1 MIIELNTKSNFLDL
15 IAKKETGVNR
25 SYLLNSNF
33 NNKLDK
39 IVFVSNYLKTNRGI
53 IPFIE
58 VKYDFG
64 RRNKRIEIV
73 FTESTKISICKITKI
88 SEFDKDYFELLSLLN
103 DMQNHNVL
111 SNYKLNGVLIFM
123 SEYNT
128 DIVEAFLL
136 KQEIHFEHMNIET
149 LK

>member
-39 IVFVSNYLKTNRGI
+39 IVFVSNYLKTNCGI

>member
-1 MIIELNTKSNFLDL
+1 MIIVLNTKSNFLDL

-73 FTESTKISICKITKI
+73 FLESTKISICKITKI
-88 SEFDKDYFELLSLLN
+88 NEFDKDYFELLSLIN
-103 DMQNHNVL
+103 DMQNHNVI

>member
-39 IVFVSNYLKTNRGI
+39 IVFVSNYLITNRGI

-103 DMQNHNVL
+103 DMKNHNVL

>member
-15 IAKKETGVNR
+15 IAKKDSGIKR

-39 IVFVSNYLKTNRGI
+39 IVFVSNLLKEKHGI
-53 IPFIE
+53 NPFIE

-73 FTESTKISICKITKI
+73 YTESLDIKICKITKI
-88 SEFDKDYFELLSLLN
+88 SEFDKDYFELLSLLK
-103 DMQNHNVL
+103 DMKNQNEI
-111 SNYKLNGVLIFM
+111 SNFKINGVLIFM
-123 SEYNT
+123 SDYNT
-128 DIVEAFLL
+128 DIVETFLL
-136 KQEIHFEHMNIET
+136 NQEIYFHHMNIEK
-149 LK
+149 L

>member
-15 IAKKETGVNR
+15 IAKKETGVKR

-39 IVFVSNYLKTNRGI
+39 IVFVSNCLKTNRGI

-73 FTESTKISICKITKI
+73 FIESTKISICKITKI